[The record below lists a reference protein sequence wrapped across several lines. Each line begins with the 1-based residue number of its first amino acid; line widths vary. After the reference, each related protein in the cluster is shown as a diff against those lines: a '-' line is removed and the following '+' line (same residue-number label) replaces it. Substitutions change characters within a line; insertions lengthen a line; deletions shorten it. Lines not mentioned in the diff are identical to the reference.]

1 MKKVALIGLGKMG
14 LSHFAI
20 ANSTDNMDVVAVCDT
35 SKTLLRSVRKNLG
48 INCYSDYRELLQNE
62 SLDAVIVSVPNNL
75 HFVIVEHCL
84 KAGIHVFIEKPLT
97 LNYSQ
102 SLKLAKLATEK
113 QCLVQVGYV
122 NRFNP
127 VFCKL
132 KSLLDDSVLG
142 KLHSYKCSM
151 IGGVILEPSNKGWRN
166 DYSAG
171 GGCLYDYGPH
181 CIDLAVFLFGENPHL
196 ESSTLSSVFSTK
208 VDDVVEAKLIYQSG
222 LTGEITVNWSDDS
235 VRKATNRV
243 SIVGEKGTIEANKQE
258 IKINLNSPDQDLGPS
273 VREHVI
279 YVTDLDTSVGYYLRG
294 EDFSRQLLEFSES
307 INGLNSVYSS
317 PIKSALVTDR
327 IIDEIF
333 TQNGVTLHG

>member
-20 ANSTDNMDVVAVCDT
+20 ANSTDSMDVVAVCDT
-35 SKTLLRSVRKNLG
+35 SKALMRSLRKNLG
-48 INCYSDYRELLQNE
+48 VNCYSDYRELVQSE
-62 SLDAVIVSVPNNL
+62 PLDAVIISVPNSL
-75 HFVIVEHCL
+75 HFVIVEYCL

-97 LNYSQ
+97 LSYNQ
-102 SLKLAKLATEK
+102 SLELAGLATEK
-113 QCLVQVGYV
+113 QCIVQVGYV

-127 VFCKL
+127 IFCKL
-132 KSLLDDSVLG
+132 KSLLMDSVLD

-151 IGGVILEPSNKGWRN
+151 IGGVVLELTNKGWRN
-166 DYSAG
+166 DYKAG

-181 CIDLAVFLFGENPHL
+181 CIDLAVFLFGEKPYL
-196 ESSTLSSVFSTK
+196 ESSTLHSVFSTK
-208 VDDVVEAKLIYQSG
+208 VDDVVEAKLTYESG
-222 LTGEITVNWSDDS
+222 LTGEISVNWSDDS

-243 SIVGEKGTIEANKQE
+243 SIIGENGTIEANKQE
-258 IKINLNSPDQDLGPS
+258 IKITLNSPNQDLGLDTG
-273 VREHVI
+273 EHVI

-307 INGLNSVYSS
+307 INGLRSVYTS
-317 PIKSALVTDR
+317 PIESALITDR

-333 TQNGVTLHG
+333 TQNGVAVHG